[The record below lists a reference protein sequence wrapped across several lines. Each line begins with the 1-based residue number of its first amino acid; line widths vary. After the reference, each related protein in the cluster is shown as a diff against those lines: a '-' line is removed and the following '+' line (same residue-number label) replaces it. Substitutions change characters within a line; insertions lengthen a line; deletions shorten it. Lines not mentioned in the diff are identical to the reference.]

1 MYNINFE
8 KPCHVHMIGIGGIS
22 MSGLA
27 QVLLNAGFTLTGSD
41 NKHSELTDKL
51 ESEGAKISYSQDP
64 GNLTDDIDVVV
75 YSAAIK
81 PGNPEYDAC
90 IEREI
95 PMLRRAEL
103 LGQLM
108 KNYKHS
114 IAVSGTHGKTTTT
127 SMITH
132 ILLEAKKDPTISVG
146 GMLPVIGG
154 NFRIGGRDMFVT
166 EACEYTNSFLSF
178 YPSLGVILNIEADHL
193 DFFKDIDDIRN
204 SFKLFVRTLPQ
215 DGTGTVVICDRIDN
229 YEEIIEGFNG
239 KVITF
244 GSRKADVSAANIVF
258 DENALASFDLYIHG
272 RYTDNIK
279 LSVPGEH
286 NVLNALAAIAVA
298 LRLEI
303 DEKVFKAGLATFTGA
318 QRRFEKKGMLGKE
331 ITVFDDYA
339 HHPQEIAAT
348 LTAAQHYPHE
358 RIVCVFQPHTY
369 TRTKTLLKDFAKAL
383 VLADHVVMP
392 DIYPARETD
401 TLGMSS
407 KILVDLINK
416 NEKEAGRK
424 EKAVYVP
431 SFSEVETYLLSELRP
446 GDICITMGAG
456 DVNLV
461 GERLLGN

>member
-75 YSAAIK
+75 YTAAIK

-132 ILLEAKKDPTISVG
+132 ILMEAKKDPTISVG
-146 GMLPVIGG
+146 GMLPIIGG

-244 GSRKADVSAANIVF
+244 GNRKADVSAANIVF

-339 HHPQEIAAT
+339 HHPQEITAT
-348 LTAAQHYPHE
+348 LKAARHYPHE

-383 VLADHVVMP
+383 ALADHVIVP

-401 TLGMSS
+401 TLGMNS

-416 NEKEAGRK
+416 NEKEAGQK

-456 DVNLV
+456 DVNLI

>member
-27 QVLLNAGFTLTGSD
+27 QVLLNEGFTLTGSD
-41 NKHSELTDKL
+41 TKRSELTDKL
-51 ESEGAKISYSQDP
+51 KSEGAAISFSQDP

-75 YSAAIK
+75 YTAAIK

-95 PMLRRAEL
+95 PMLTRAEL

-108 KNYKHS
+108 KNYRHS

-146 GMLPVIGG
+146 GMLPIIGG

-193 DFFKDIDDIRN
+193 DFFKNIDDIRN

-215 DGTGTVVICDRIDN
+215 DGTGTVVICDKIDN
-229 YEEIIEGFNG
+229 YEEIVEGFNG

-279 LSVPGEH
+279 LKVPGEH
-286 NVLNALAAIAVA
+286 NVLNALASIAVA

-318 QRRFEKKGMLGKE
+318 QRRFEKKGMLGNE
-331 ITVFDDYA
+331 IAVFDDYA
-339 HHPQEIAAT
+339 HHPQEITAT
-348 LTAAQHYPHE
+348 LTAARHYPNE

-369 TRTKTLLKDFAKAL
+369 TRTKSLLKDFAKAL
-383 VLADHVVMP
+383 ALADLVVMP

-401 TLGMSS
+401 TLGVSS
-407 KILVDLINK
+407 KTVVDLINK
-416 NEKEAGRK
+416 TEKEAGRK

-431 SFSEVETYLLSELRP
+431 SFSEVETYLLGELRP

-456 DVNLV
+456 DVNII

>member
-1 MYNINFE
+1 MYNLNFE

-41 NKHSELTDKL
+41 RTHSGLTEKL
-51 ESEGAKISYSQDP
+51 EDEGAKISYSQIP
-64 GNLTDDIDVVV
+64 ENLTDDIDVVV
-75 YSAAIK
+75 YTAAIK

-90 IEREI
+90 VEREI
-95 PMLRRAEL
+95 PMLTRAEL

-132 ILLEAKKDPTISVG
+132 ILLAADADPTVSVG
-146 GMLPVIGG
+146 GMLPVIDG
-154 NFRIGGRDMFVT
+154 NFRIGGREMFVT

-178 YPSLGVILNIEADHL
+178 YPSLGVILNVEADHL
-193 DFFKDIDDIRN
+193 DFFKDLDDIRN

-215 DGTGTVVICDRIDN
+215 NGTGTVVIYDGIDN

-239 KVITF
+239 QVITF
-244 GSRKADVSAANIVF
+244 GSRKADVSASNIKF
-258 DENALASFDLYIHG
+258 DENAYASFDLYIHG

-279 LSVPGEH
+279 LCVPGEH
-286 NVLNALAAIAVA
+286 NVCNALAAIAVV
-298 LRLEI
+298 LRLGI
-303 DEKVFKAGLATFTGA
+303 DETVFKEGLAGFTGA
-318 QRRFEKKGMLGKE
+318 KRRFEKKGTLGKD

-339 HHPQEIAAT
+339 HHPQEITAT
-348 LTAAQHYPHE
+348 LTAARHYPHQ

-369 TRTKTLLKDFAKAL
+369 TRTKSLLKDFAKAL
-383 VLADHVVMP
+383 ALADLVVMP

-401 TLGMSS
+401 TLGVSS
-407 KILVDLINK
+407 RTVVDLINK
-416 NEKEAGRK
+416 AEENAGRK
-424 EKAVYVP
+424 AKAVYVP
-431 SFSEVETYLLSELRP
+431 SFGEVENYLLSELVP
-446 GDICITMGAG
+446 GDVCITMGAG
-456 DVNLV
+456 DVYLI
-461 GERLLGN
+461 GDRLLGN